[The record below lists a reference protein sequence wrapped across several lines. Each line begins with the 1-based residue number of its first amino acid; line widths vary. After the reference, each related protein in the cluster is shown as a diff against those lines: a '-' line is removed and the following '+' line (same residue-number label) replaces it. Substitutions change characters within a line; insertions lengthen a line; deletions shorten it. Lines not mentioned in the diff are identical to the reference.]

1 MTYYVH
7 QVPGRLRVKV
17 PFLKHQPAKCALVI
31 DALTGHQGIRKIKVN
46 QLTGS
51 VVISYDQSV
60 IDEGRILNAMEY
72 EGFFDSARAVKND
85 APLDRAANRAGKAVG
100 RAALSYLV
108 GRALES
114 NGLSLLA
121 AFI

>member
-1 MTYYVH
+1 MDYYVH

-17 PFLKHQPAKCALVI
+17 PLIKNQPAKCALI
-31 DALTGHQGIRKIKVN
+31 KDALSGHQGIQRIRVN
-46 QLTGS
+46 HLTGS
-51 VVISYDQSV
+51 VVVNYDPSA
-60 IDEGRILNAMEY
+60 IDENCILNVLDY
-72 EGFFDSARAVKND
+72 EEFLDSTRVVRSNAN
-85 APLDRAANRAGKAVG
+85 LDRAATRAGQAVG
-100 RAALSYLV
+100 RAAFSYFV

>member
-17 PFLKHQPAKCALVI
+17 PFLKHQPAKCELVI
-31 DALTGHQGIRKIKVN
+31 NALAGHLGIQKIKVN

-51 VVISYDQSV
+51 VVITYDQAA
-60 IDEGRILNAMEY
+60 IDEDRILNVMEY
-72 EGFFDSARAVKND
+72 EGFFDSTQAVKHD
-85 APLDRAANRAGKAVG
+85 ARLDRAANRAGKAVG
-100 RAALSYLV
+100 RAAFSYLV

>member
-1 MTYYVH
+1 MAYYIH

-17 PFLKHQPAKCALVI
+17 PFLKHQPAKCSTVI
-31 DALTGHQGIRKIKVN
+31 DVLAGHVGIQKVKVN

-51 VVISYDQSV
+51 VVVRYDPSV
-60 IDEGRILNAMEY
+60 TDDDRILNVMEY
-72 EGFFDSARAVKND
+72 EGLFDRARAVSGN
-85 APLDRAANRAGKAVG
+85 ARLDRAANRAGKAVG
-100 RAALSYLV
+100 RAAFSYFV

>member
-1 MTYYVH
+1 MNSYVH

-17 PFLKHQPAKCALVI
+17 PFLKHQPAKCESVIAALS
-31 DALTGHQGIRKIKVN
+31 GHRGIRQIKVN

-51 VVISYDQSV
+51 VVVRYDDAL
-60 IDEGRILNAMEY
+60 IDEDRILNVMEY
-72 EGFFDSARAVKND
+72 EGFFDSTRAVRNE
-85 APLDRAANRAGKAVG
+85 AHLDRAAHRAGKVFG
-100 RAALSYLV
+100 RAAFSYVV
-108 GRALES
+108 GKALES

>member
-17 PFLKHQPAKCALVI
+17 PFLKHQPGKCAAVI
-31 DALTGHQGIRKIKVN
+31 DILAEHQGIQKIKVN

-51 VVISYDQSV
+51 VVVRYDQAAT
-60 IDEGRILNAMEY
+60 DQERILNVMEY
-72 EGFFDSARAVKND
+72 EGFYDSSQAVESSVH
-85 APLDRAANRAGKAVG
+85 LDRAANRAGKAVG
-100 RAALSYLV
+100 RAAFSYVV